1 MNWSNTTKAKSDQL
15 NADDLISGA
24 ITIKIRDVKINL
36 NDAQSGIIYYE
47 GDNGKPYKPCKSM
60 RRVIEL
66 KWGADEKYFI
76 GKSMTLVRDE
86 TVTWAGE
93 EVGGIRIS
101 HMSDMKND
109 DRFMLTFSKNMKK
122 GYKVNHLR
130 IQEQPKAELVTIED
144 VTTIKEWLVKV
155 DMDAQKFCEAMEI
168 ESISEL
174 PKSKMTSVIKRFQDI
189 LKQKKGE

>member
-130 IQEQPKAELVTIED
+130 IQNNQRL
-144 VTTIKEWLVKV
+144 
-155 DMDAQKFCEAMEI
+155 
-168 ESISEL
+168 S
-174 PKSKMTSVIKRFQDI
+174 
-189 LKQKKGE
+189 